1 MEGRPTGKRGLRI
14 LRPAGIV
21 EPTPARRF
29 FLFCLVC
36 LPVRSASDDIHSRF
50 ELASPFAGRVRA
62 CACVDAASLVRLF
75 VAVVR
80 EEKKKTMIK
89 RRSKYARLCLVCK
102 ARQAKQQKVK
112 RARSRLNEQRKQVSA
127 GTYFWSNQDLS
138 RRRVVPRYATCVW
151 VVGSS
156 FFLSFFPSYRRH
168 INYLHCIALHLRCLA
183 LLLLSPIIS
192 LPLSFSLT
200 LSLSLTHSLS
210 LSLTLTLCLAPL
222 SYRSLQTLVEIY
234 TVCLSFSTD
243 TKPCACLHFA

>member
-1 MEGRPTGKRGLRI
+1 
-14 LRPAGIV
+14 
-21 EPTPARRF
+21 
-29 FLFCLVC
+29 
-36 LPVRSASDDIHSRF
+36 
-50 ELASPFAGRVRA
+50 
-62 CACVDAASLVRLF
+62 
-75 VAVVR
+75 
-80 EEKKKTMIK
+80 MIK

-210 LSLTLTLCLAPL
+210 LTLSHSHSLSCAAFLPFFANTRRNLYRLPLLLDRHKTVRVPALCVKAHSSHGDPSITLVKTGSQSARHRGTSIIHYHPESLFRLNHSSSINLDIIDFRLCLFL
-222 SYRSLQTLVEIY
+222 
-234 TVCLSFSTD
+234 
-243 TKPCACLHFA
+243 